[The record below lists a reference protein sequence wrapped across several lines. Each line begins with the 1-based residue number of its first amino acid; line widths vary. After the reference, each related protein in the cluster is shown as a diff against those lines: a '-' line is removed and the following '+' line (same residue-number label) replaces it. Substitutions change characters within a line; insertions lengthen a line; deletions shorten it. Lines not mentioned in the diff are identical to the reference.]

1 MLALDFRN
9 DPLLG
14 ALIYCIFE
22 IMRICLAYLAL
33 LKEDNGMKNSSYR
46 LVLIVVSGLILC
58 SFAYAQNPGKPSDV
72 ADKYIISAKAGGVN
86 LVEGQVNVVRKDGR
100 SGILLNRDELAVG
113 DRVTTGVDGRVELLL
128 NPGSYVRLG
137 PNSEFEFTTT
147 ALEDLQTRLFRGS
160 AIFEVFAAN
169 DFLVTVGTPK
179 GAASIVATGV
189 YRVDVQPDGSGTIA
203 VYDGKA
209 IIEDVNLTVVKKG
222 QIATIARSNV
232 AVNKF
237 NRKKTDALAEWSKSR
252 AKELAA
258 MTASLTNG
266 NIRNS
271 LISSFN
277 SGGWNMYNSFGLWVF
292 DPWGHRCLFLP
303 FDWGWYSPYGYYFGG
318 TNIKSFHL
326 PPRIIRQPPP
336 SGATNPTMSVKP
348 GRNPNAQPPAP
359 YKSIVQTRQPPV
371 RGVSDSG
378 GFRNN
383 NPSVRNDNPSV
394 RNDNPPVR
402 NTQAPPTNVSPVKDV
417 APVRI
422 KQIN

>member
-1 MLALDFRN
+1 M
-9 DPLLG
+9 G
-14 ALIYCIFE
+14 
-22 IMRICLAYLAL
+22 ICLACLAL
-33 LKEDNGMKNSSYR
+33 LKEDKGMKSSSYR
-46 LVLIVVSGLILC
+46 LVLIILSGLILC
-58 SFAYAQNPGKPSDV
+58 SFGNAQNSGKPSDV
-72 ADKYIISAKAGGVN
+72 AAKYIISAKAGGVN
-86 LVEGQVNVVRKDGR
+86 FIEGQVNVTRKDGR
-100 SGILLNRDELAVG
+100 SGILLSRDELAVG
-113 DRVTTGVDGRVELLL
+113 DRVTTGANGRVELLL

-137 PNSEFEFTTT
+137 PDSEFQFSTT
-147 ALEDLQTRLFRGS
+147 ALEDLQTRIYRGS
-160 AIFEVFAAN
+160 AMFEVFAAN
-169 DFLVTVGTPK
+169 EFRVTVGTPK
-179 GAASIVATGV
+179 GAVSIVESGV
-189 YRVDVQPDGSGTIA
+189 YWVDVQPDGTGTIA
-203 VYDGKA
+203 VYEGKA
-209 IIEDVNLTVVKKG
+209 IIGDVNLTVVKKG
-222 QIATIARSNV
+222 RKATIARSNV

-237 NRKKTDALAEWSKSR
+237 DRKKNDDLAEWSKSR
-252 AKELAA
+252 AKQLAA

-292 DPWGHRCLFLP
+292 DPWGNRCLFLP

-336 SGATNPTMSVKP
+336 SGVVGNPTMSVKP

-371 RGVSDSG
+371 RGISDSG

-394 RNDNPPVR
+394 RNTQSPPS
-402 NTQAPPTNVSPVKDV
+402 NVSPVKDV